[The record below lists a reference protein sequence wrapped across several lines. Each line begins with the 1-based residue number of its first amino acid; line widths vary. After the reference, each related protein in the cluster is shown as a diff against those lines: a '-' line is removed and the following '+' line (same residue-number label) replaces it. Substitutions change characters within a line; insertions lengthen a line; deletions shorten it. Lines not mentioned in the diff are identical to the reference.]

1 MPPFGGPD
9 RHDVNCVRSASHPV
23 ELCGCR
29 DRGVARGRANRIPT
43 TPRALILDPHRT
55 YDRRCHGRIVLET
68 SRFGQMGMPVEITRR
83 QLFGA
88 GIGLVGSGLLDRHK
102 KTQPAFSLRQTAV
115 GRRVRSGR
123 IVTAQYTKN
132 VSGGSLLVAVVSR
145 LSTRT
150 LAQTVGQISD
160 DQGNH
165 WLQAVEY
172 FTASH
177 YGVDVWYCES
187 ARGGSRPT
195 VTGVCLGYPVRPGTD
210 GMRMMLLE
218 YSGARGF
225 ELCDQICQA
234 NVTGTTATTTTNFDL
249 ESNDELAIS
258 VVVGDM
264 TSATVPS
271 GWNSRVADVTQRCY
285 VADTLSSGASAG
297 APLSAAWTGLTGASA
312 GAAVVATFVPRGVS
326 SGSRRLVQ
334 SSYTDSAILPAGR
347 GHARWRSQPYPVDPI
362 PGNTLV
368 AFMNGSIYH
377 PRIDCGSVIAVTDS
391 AGGQW
396 HKVGESGPDDHT
408 GINISCWICQ
418 AAPGGR
424 TSLTATFSNASQQLA
439 CLLLEFANL
448 PEHLQVRSVTRRS
461 FGADDP
467 HLVSGTPVSAG
478 DVAFAFRTSIF
489 VLPQGPGSPEWRQMM
504 SDTTGANALV
514 MLDTPA
520 GELTAEWSGRDV
532 KNGLDMLLVSLS
544 GDSAG
549 GHPSG

>member
-1 MPPFGGPD
+1 M
-9 RHDVNCVRSASHPV
+9 S
-23 ELCGCR
+23 
-29 DRGVARGRANRIPT
+29 
-43 TPRALILDPHRT
+43 
-55 YDRRCHGRIVLET
+55 
-68 SRFGQMGMPVEITRR
+68 VEISRR

-88 GIGLVGSGLLDRHK
+88 GIGLVGSGLISRQ
-102 KTQPAFSLRQTAV
+102 TRAQPAFSVRQTGM
-115 GRRVRSGR
+115 GRRVTSGR
-123 IVTAQYTKN
+123 TVRARYTKN

-150 LAQTVGQISD
+150 LAPTIGQISD

-172 FTASH
+172 FTAGH
-177 YGVDVWYCES
+177 YGVDIWYCES
-187 ARGGSRPT
+187 ARGGNRPT

-210 GMRMMLLE
+210 GMRMTLLE

-234 NVTGTTATTTTNFDL
+234 NITGTAATTKTNFSL
-249 ESNDELAIS
+249 KSNDELAIS

-264 TSATVPS
+264 ASATIPT
-271 GWNSRVADVTQRCY
+271 GWNSRAADITQGCY
-285 VADTLSSGASAG
+285 VADTLSTGGSSAG
-297 APLSAAWTGLTGASA
+297 APLSATWTGLRGASA
-312 GAAVVATFVPRGVS
+312 GAAVLATFVPRGVS

-334 SSYTDSAILPAGR
+334 SSYTDSAILPTGR
-347 GHARWRSQPYPVDPI
+347 GHARWTSQPYPVNPTT
-362 PGNTLV
+362 GNTLV

-377 PRIDCGSVIAVTDS
+377 PHIDCGSVIAVKDS

-396 HKVGESGPDDHT
+396 RKVGESGPDDHT

-418 AAPGGR
+418 SAPGGR

-448 PEHLQVRSVTRRS
+448 PDHLKVTSVTRRT
-461 FGADDP
+461 FGGDDP
-467 HLVSGTPVSAG
+467 HLVSSEPVSAG

-520 GELTAEWSGRDV
+520 GELTAAWSGKDV
-532 KNGLDMLLVSLS
+532 ENGLDMLLVSLRGDPAGEQLS
-544 GDSAG
+544 G
-549 GHPSG
+549 

>member
-1 MPPFGGPD
+1 M
-9 RHDVNCVRSASHPV
+9 
-23 ELCGCR
+23 
-29 DRGVARGRANRIPT
+29 
-43 TPRALILDPHRT
+43 
-55 YDRRCHGRIVLET
+55 
-68 SRFGQMGMPVEITRR
+68 
-83 QLFGA
+83 
-88 GIGLVGSGLLDRHK
+88 
-102 KTQPAFSLRQTAV
+102 
-115 GRRVRSGR
+115 GRRVTSGR
-123 IVTAQYTKN
+123 TATAQYSKS

-150 LAQTVGQISD
+150 LAPTVGQISD

-172 FTASH
+172 FTAGH
-177 YGVDVWYCES
+177 YGVDIWYCES

-210 GMRMMLLE
+210 GMRMTLLE

-234 NVTGTTATTTTNFDL
+234 NITGTAATATTNFDL
-249 ESNDELAIS
+249 ASNDELAIS
-258 VVVGDM
+258 VIVGDM
-264 TSATVPS
+264 KSATIPS

-285 VADTLSSGASAG
+285 VADTLSSGASKG
-297 APLSAAWTGLTGASA
+297 APLSATWTGLGGASA
-312 GAAVVATFVPRGVS
+312 GAAVIATFVPRGVS
-326 SGSRRLVQ
+326 DESRRLVQ

-347 GHARWRSQPYPVDPI
+347 GHARWRSQPYPVNPA

-377 PRIDCGSVIAVTDS
+377 PEIDCGSVITVTDS

-448 PEHLQVRSVTRRS
+448 PEHLKVGNVTRRS
-461 FGADDP
+461 FGGDDP
-467 HLVSGTPVSAG
+467 HLVTATPVSAG

-489 VLPQGPGSPEWRQMM
+489 VLPQGPGSPDWRQMM

-514 MLDTPA
+514 ILDTPP
-520 GELTAEWSGRDV
+520 GELTASWSGRDV
-532 KNGLDMLLVSLS
+532 GNGLDMLLVSLS
-544 GDSAG
+544 GDPAG
-549 GHPSG
+549 AHPSG